1 MSTLAEVTL
10 LAVLS
15 RLRTR
20 ILKGLNAT
28 LTVDQPKGQVS
39 RRHLLCPLTLER
51 SDVLYR

>member
-1 MSTLAEVTL
+1 MTL

-28 LTVDQPKGQVS
+28 LTAYPFSVPINRFTTNGETSQIVHADAVVTTGA
-39 RRHLLCPLTLER
+39 
-51 SDVLYR
+51 